1 MCAQPRGGLWGD
13 LAQWGASCDAHLL
26 GASLGLIGKVARLL
40 ESRQGEEGSGPA
52 ADLPLYLF

>member
-1 MCAQPRGGLWGD
+1 MTWLSG
-13 LAQWGASCDAHLL
+13 GASCDAHLI

-40 ESRQGEEGSGPA
+40 ESRQGEEGCGPA